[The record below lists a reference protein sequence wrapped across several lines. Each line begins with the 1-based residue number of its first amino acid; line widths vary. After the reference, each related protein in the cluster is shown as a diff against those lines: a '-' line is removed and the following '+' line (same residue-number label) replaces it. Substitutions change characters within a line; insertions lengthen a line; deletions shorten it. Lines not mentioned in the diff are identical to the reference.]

1 MKLHELK
8 KMVKEEFDRFVSEE
22 DEAGGEVDIA
32 VDEPEE
38 GEVGGEEDVLRQI
51 YDSLAAHFEGGEEEE
66 FDAED
71 LGDEEGGEED
81 LGDEEDLEE
90 ASEDKGESDLEE
102 TSDIAYGSKG
112 SPKEAKKSSGPNVGF
127 KEGKGALQERFQK
140 LANII

>member
-8 KMVKEEFDRFVSEE
+8 KMVKEEFDKFVSEE
-22 DEAGGEVDIA
+22 DEGGEVDIA

-38 GEVGGEEDVLRQI
+38 GGEGGEEDVLRQI
-51 YDSLAAHFEGGEEEE
+51 YDLLAAHFEGGEEEE

-71 LGDEEGGEED
+71 LGDEEGGEEEEED
-81 LGDEEDLEE
+81 LGDEEELEE
-90 ASEDKGESDLEE
+90 ASDV
-102 TSDIAYGSKG
+102 AYGSKG

-140 LANII
+140 LANIIK

>member
-8 KMVKEEFDRFVSEE
+8 KMVKEEFDKFVSEE
-22 DEAGGEVDIA
+22 DEGGEVDIA

-38 GEVGGEEDVLRQI
+38 GGEGGEEDVLRQI
-51 YDSLAAHFEGGEEEE
+51 YDLLAAHFEGGEEEE

-71 LGDEEGGEED
+71 LGDEEGGEEEEEED
-81 LGDEEDLEE
+81 LGDEEELEE
-90 ASEDKGESDLEE
+90 ASDV
-102 TSDIAYGSKG
+102 AYGSKG

-140 LANII
+140 LANIIK

>member
-8 KMVKEEFDRFVSEE
+8 KMVKEEFDKFVSEE
-22 DEAGGEVDIA
+22 DEGGEVDIA

-38 GEVGGEEDVLRQI
+38 GGEEDVLRQI
-51 YDSLAAHFEGGEEEE
+51 YDLLAAHFEGGEEEE

-71 LGDEEGGEED
+71 LGDEEGGEEEGGEED
-81 LGDEEDLEE
+81 LGDEEELEE
-90 ASEDKGESDLEE
+90 ASDV
-102 TSDIAYGSKG
+102 AYGSKG

>member
-8 KMVKEEFDRFVSEE
+8 KMVKEEFDKFVSEE
-22 DEAGGEVDIA
+22 DEVGGEVDIA

-38 GEVGGEEDVLRQI
+38 GGEGGEEDVLRQI
-51 YDSLAAHFEGGEEEE
+51 YDLLAAHFEGGEEEE
-66 FDAED
+66 FD
-71 LGDEEGGEED
+71 EED
-81 LGDEEDLEE
+81 LGDEEELEE
-90 ASEDKGESDLEE
+90 APKDEGESDLEE

-140 LANII
+140 LANIIK